1 MENAQKKNMNNPL
14 NVIREI
20 DAFTSIPRIKKEKL
34 KPRRIRRQELRD
46 RVKAAKN
53 NQK

>member
-1 MENAQKKNMNNPL
+1 MTNSLTLVRALDTPPS
-14 NVIREI
+14 
-20 DAFTSIPRIKKEKL
+20 APRAKREKL
-34 KPRRIRRQELRD
+34 KSRRIRRQELRD